1 MCRATADAVGESRP
15 RTVLELEDDAE
26 VPVGNANSAKGKEHA
41 LAQGKKLTKRVERTL
56 RCWSCRRC
64 SYRSLAST

>member
-26 VPVGNANSAKGKEHA
+26 VPVGNTNSAKGKEHI
-41 LAQGKKLTKRVERTL
+41 LAQKNH
-56 RCWSCRRC
+56 
-64 SYRSLAST
+64 